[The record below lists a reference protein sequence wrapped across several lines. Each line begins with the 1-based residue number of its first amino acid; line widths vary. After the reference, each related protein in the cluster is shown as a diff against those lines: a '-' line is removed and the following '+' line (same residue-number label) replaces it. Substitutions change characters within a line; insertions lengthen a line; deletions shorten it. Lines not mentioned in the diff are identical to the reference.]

1 MALLIAER
9 SAVAVRDRIL
19 AVLPHIKL
27 PNTLIFDYPN
37 IAAIGKFIHE
47 QIENPAPDML
57 PATVREGFWDV
68 DG

>member
-1 MALLIAER
+1 M
-9 SAVAVRDRIL
+9 
-19 AVLPHIKL
+19 LPHIKL